1 MLSLPIISSIH
12 VRIYIYTPTLIGH
25 RRWWMVATAI
35 RIFLCYWHFSWWNV
49 ASQHQAAK
57 SQPQRQH
64 VHPSFGGMLLQ
75 PGGSDSRNPKPNSSQ
90 FQHIPTNGLSS
101 TSLKTKKKNHYTQI
115 PLIYHFTNIRSD
127 HPNECLTW
135 LGQTLAIDTFCWPAD
150 STLQHQWFCNIR
162 TARHAR
168 WQSGRCTNAEIATCQ
183 SHHEHCS
190 WDHVRLIALIC
201 N

>member
-1 MLSLPIISSIH
+1 MVSCGFSIFHLSACPSNGYDFLCFPSANVYQCIVRRLGNHQRCPMLSLPIISSIH

-101 TSLKTKKKNHYTQI
+101 TSLKTKKKITI
-115 PLIYHFTNIRSD
+115 PKSHSST
-127 HPNECLTW
+127 
-135 LGQTLAIDTFCWPAD
+135 TLPISAVII
-150 STLQHQWFCNIR
+150 QM
-162 TARHAR
+162 
-168 WQSGRCTNAEIATCQ
+168 NAW
-183 SHHEHCS
+183 HG
-190 WDHVRLIALIC
+190 WGKP
-201 N
+201 